1 MGGVGGSGLLTCL
14 QLGAVLEY
22 TGNEAEC
29 WSDLVLGAALA
40 ARLQK
45 GGGPGPVRE
54 EVSLD
59 SSYFLIVS
67 LYLRAITRFLALTHL
82 QPS

>member
-45 GGGPGPVRE
+45 RGGPVRE

>member
-45 GGGPGPVRE
+45 GGGPVRE
-54 EVSLD
+54 EGSLD